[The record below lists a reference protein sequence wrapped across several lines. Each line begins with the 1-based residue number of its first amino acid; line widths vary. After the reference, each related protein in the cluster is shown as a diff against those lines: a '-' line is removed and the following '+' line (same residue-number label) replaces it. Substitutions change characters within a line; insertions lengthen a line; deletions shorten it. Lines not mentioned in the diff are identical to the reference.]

1 LELYRIPQVNVL
13 WIVKKNVWAF
23 LNAIHAHL
31 MKMNYGN

>member
-1 LELYRIPQVNVL
+1 VL
-13 WIVKKNVWAF
+13 WIVKKNVWIF